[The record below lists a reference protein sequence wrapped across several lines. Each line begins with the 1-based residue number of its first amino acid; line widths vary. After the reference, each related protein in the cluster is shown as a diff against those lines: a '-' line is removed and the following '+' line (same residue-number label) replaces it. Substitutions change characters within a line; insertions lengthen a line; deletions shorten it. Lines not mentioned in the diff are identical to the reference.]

1 MIDPQVILQPFTN
14 RPIVV
19 VLERKDASATT
30 VDAVHNVFFSKCYI
44 KQNNYVLEVHNGME
58 NAAKTVSYLTAPLE
72 SSIAFVG
79 NTLIF
84 TSEIQQT
91 QRIMKVV
98 LTQAVA
104 KQEDFSAFAEIV
116 ETKDKSNKIT
126 QVTLTLPSSGT
137 SNEIIEKSVALLTQ
151 VFSSWQ
157 QFSLRDLRIDGASPV
172 MHDFIEIQE
181 IQLPGNFF
189 LEIVSKDEVGIIEH
203 TELSQ
208 EIVIDF
214 KKQSITLTF
223 EDGTVILERI
233 V

>member
-1 MIDPQVILQPFTN
+1 MIDPQKILQPYTN
-14 RPIVV
+14 RQIVV
-19 VLERKDASATT
+19 VLERKDESATT
-30 VDAVHNVFFSKCYI
+30 VDALHNVFFSKCYI
-44 KQNNYVLEVHNGME
+44 KQNNYILEVHNGME
-58 NAAKTVSYLTAPLE
+58 NAAKTVAYLTAPLE
-72 SSIAFVG
+72 SSIALVG

-98 LTQAVA
+98 LTQAAA
-104 KQEDFSAFAEIV
+104 KQEDFSTSAEIV
-116 ETKDKSNKIT
+116 ETKDKSDKLT

-137 SNEIIEKSVALLTQ
+137 SSEILEKSVALLTQ